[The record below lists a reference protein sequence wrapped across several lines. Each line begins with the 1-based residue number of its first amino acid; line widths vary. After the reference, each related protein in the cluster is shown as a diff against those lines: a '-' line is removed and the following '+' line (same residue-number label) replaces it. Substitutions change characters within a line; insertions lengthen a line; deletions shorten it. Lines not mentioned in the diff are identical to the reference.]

1 MRYQFHTDKNQFMK
15 ISASI
20 YSDKNNEIET
30 TINALNESHVDL
42 IHVDC
47 NDNLA
52 VFADIEII
60 QQQSD
65 IPIDL
70 HIITDN
76 AARFYPALTEFDID
90 YVTFQ
95 YEDLKDKKLN
105 IPKEFSGQL
114 GLAITSNTP
123 IDVFDDYAK
132 EFDFI
137 LFMATIPGQSGG
149 QFDKVNFRRIRAFQ
163 NKYPSKKVHV
173 DGGVNAEV
181 SFILRNMGVYASVSG
196 SYLFNSA
203 NINTALLNLK
213 LNEIDSN
220 FLVKDFMRDLSES
233 PTLYSDQFS
242 LAQVLHAINDG
253 QLGFTM
259 VLGKD
264 NTLEGIIGN
273 ADLRKGLLDNIKD
286 LDAMD
291 LKKVIN
297 RAPLVVSE
305 NYSVYQLLRFIKKET
320 RPVLYLPVVDS
331 TNKAVGTVNFI
342 NLIKGEL

>member
-1 MRYQFHTDKNQFMK
+1 MK

-20 YSDKNNEIET
+20 YSDKENNLID
-30 TINALNESHVDL
+30 TIHALNDSHVDL

-47 NDNLA
+47 NDDLQVFKDIA
-52 VFADIEII
+52 VMQEH
-60 QQQSD
+60 SN

-76 AARFYPALTEFDID
+76 ADRYYPLLEKFDID

-95 YEDLKDKKLN
+95 YENLIDKKLT
-105 IPKEFSGQL
+105 IPADFSGQL
-114 GLAITSNTP
+114 GLAITTDTDIS
-123 IDVFDDYAK
+123 VFDAYAE

-149 QFDKVNFRRIRAFQ
+149 KFAKTNFRRIREFQ
-163 NKYPSKKVHV
+163 AKYPTKKVHV

-213 LNEIDSN
+213 LNEIESN
-220 FLVKDFMRDLSES
+220 FLVKDFMRDLKES
-233 PTLYSDQFS
+233 PYIYQKDLTLK
-242 LAQVLHAINDG
+242 AILTSINEG
-253 QLGFTM
+253 KLGFTM
-259 VLGKD
+259 VLDEDDK
-264 NTLEGIIGN
+264 LVGIIGN
-273 ADLRKGLLDNIKD
+273 ADLRNGLLQYLSC
-286 LDAMD
+286 LDQ
-291 LKKVIN
+291 LNTNELIN
-297 RAPLVVSE
+297 KTPLTIAADF
-305 NYSVYQLLRFIKKET
+305 SVYQLLRFIKKET
-320 RPVLYLPVVDS
+320 RPVLYLPVIDDN
-331 TNKAVGTVNFI
+331 NKAVGTVNFM